1 MRCEVMRTLQQL
13 CAGMDSAAAGVH
25 KDIYKVAR
33 HCMTDRVMAVRCA
46 AAAVSEGLSWVGR
59 GGGNRDSW

>member
-1 MRCEVMRTLQQL
+1 MRCEVMRTLQKL

-46 AAAVSEGLSWVGR
+46 AAAVST
-59 GGGNRDSW
+59 DAATAD